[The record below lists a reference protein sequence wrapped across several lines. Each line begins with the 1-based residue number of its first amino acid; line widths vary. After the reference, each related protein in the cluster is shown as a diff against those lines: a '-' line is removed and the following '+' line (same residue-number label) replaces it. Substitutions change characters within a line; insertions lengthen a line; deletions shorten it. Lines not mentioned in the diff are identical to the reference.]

1 MAIAMVAAIERKPS
15 KFASTTSISTS
26 AGEAIGENT
35 ESVIGDDLG
44 APRLGGAVSATV
56 SLA

>member
-1 MAIAMVAAIERKPS
+1 MAIAMVAAIDRNPS
-15 KFASTTSISTS
+15 KFASLTSISAS

-35 ESVIGDDLG
+35 ESVMVTIL
-44 APRLGGAVSATV
+44 APRALALAVSATV